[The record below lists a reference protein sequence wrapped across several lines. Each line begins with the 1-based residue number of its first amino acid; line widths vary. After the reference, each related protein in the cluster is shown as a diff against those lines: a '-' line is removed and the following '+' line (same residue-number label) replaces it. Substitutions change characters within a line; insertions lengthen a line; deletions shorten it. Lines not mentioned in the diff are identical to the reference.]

1 MQYSVLVFNKQPL
14 DRFDKEKLRSHLLD
28 VSFITLCDQY
38 QLDPALIE
46 PARSSLEVVVSNEH
60 TLPYFYVK
68 YGSNWV
74 QPLIVYAWDVESG
87 RGKGILD
94 GALKGETTN
103 EVINA
108 LLDVKS
114 IIEIEL
120 ATLHLK
126 DMGLLLAYE
135 IARWAANKGGGV
147 IFGLDNTWYRLND
160 HQAFIPII
168 SINS

>member
-1 MQYSVLVFNKQPL
+1 MHYRILVFNLQSL
-14 DRFDKEKLRSHLLD
+14 DEFNKEELHRYLLD
-28 VSFITLCDQY
+28 VSFTTLCDQY

-46 PARSSLEVVVSNEH
+46 PARSNLEVVVSNEH

-68 YGSNWV
+68 YGSNRV
-74 QPLIVYAWDVESG
+74 QPLIIYEWDVESERG
-87 RGKGILD
+87 RGILD
-94 GALKGETTN
+94 GVLKGETTSD
-103 EVINA
+103 VTNA

-120 ATLHLK
+120 ATLQLK

-147 IFGLDNTWYRLND
+147 ILGLDKTWYRLND